1 MILLT
6 DPISGQLG
14 VQVNPRDYSDSVYYD
29 MERNCDNALFSAGMF
44 FFRSDADRL
53 LFILKYNDAKKTG

>member
-1 MILLT
+1 MNLVT

-14 VQVNPRDYSDSVYYD
+14 VQVNPREYTDALYD
-29 MERNCDNALFSAGMF
+29 QMSKECDNYLFSAGMF

-53 LFILKYNDAKKTG
+53 LFILKYDKFKKS

>member
-1 MILLT
+1 MNLVT

-14 VQVNPRDYSDSVYYD
+14 VQVNPREYTDALYD
-29 MERNCDNALFSAGMF
+29 QMSRECDNYLFSAGMF

-53 LFILKYNDAKKTG
+53 LFILKYDKSKKS

>member
-1 MILLT
+1 MNLVT

-14 VQVNPRDYSDSVYYD
+14 VQVNPREYTDVLYD
-29 MERNCDNALFSAGMF
+29 QMTRECDNYLFSAGMF

-53 LFILKYNDAKKTG
+53 LFILKYDKSKKS